1 VIATGPEQEDQVDH
15 EIPDATLVTTVT
27 LVAIIEAGTVVVDPR
42 LLAEVAT
49 VMPAALAGR
58 ELAGAEQT
66 VETADASATTVADPE
81 TTSVT
86 TGIIAIT
93 AIEGIIEDSDEVP
106 GEDRDLLWSV
116 VEMMV
121 DAVAVEITDPL
132 VEVDMS
138 HVIESENERE
148 NEIDSAMREGAGAAR
163 FAAEARV
170 PRRAGAE
177 VDRILPDPLHAPQ
190 DRHPVLLVLPV
201 ARRLDPVLSPALD
214 PESATTILMHLPPTI
229 IVAIITIAEVHPHRT
244 VEAVPTHEAVV
255 RAAEAEALQ
264 TTPKTTT
271 REHNSQTMC
280 FW

>member
-49 VMPAALAGR
+49 VMPAALAVR

-116 VEMMV
+116 VEMMG
-121 DAVAVEITDPL
+121 DAVGVGITDPL

-138 HVIESENERE
+138 HVTVSE
-148 NEIDSAMREGAGAAR
+148 NEIDSAMREVAGAAR
-163 FAAEARV
+163 YAAVAEAEARV

-177 VDRILPDPLHAPQ
+177 VDRILPDPHPAPH
-190 DRHPVLLVLPV
+190 DRRPVLRVRPV
-201 ARRLDPVLSPALD
+201 APRLDPVLSPALD
-214 PESATTILMHLPPTI
+214 PETATTMLMHLPPTI
-229 IVAIITIAEVHPHRT
+229 VVAIITIAEVHPHLIVIA
-244 VEAVPTHEAVV
+244 VEAVPAHEAVV
-255 RAAEAEALQ
+255 RVVEAEALQ
-264 TTPKTTT
+264 TTLAITIH
-271 REHNSQTMC
+271 EHNM
-280 FW
+280 